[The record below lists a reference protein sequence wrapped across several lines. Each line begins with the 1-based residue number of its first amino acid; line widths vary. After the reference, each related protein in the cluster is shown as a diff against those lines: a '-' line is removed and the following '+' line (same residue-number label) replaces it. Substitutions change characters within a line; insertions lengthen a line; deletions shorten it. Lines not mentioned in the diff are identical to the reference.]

1 LTGNSLIC
9 PSGKIALV
17 QFKQIRFYAQ
27 AWGCGTVVRTL
38 SPDCR
43 TALLFAICKL
53 ASDSRR
59 TGGWRMNTSDLDQNI
74 VETAYAR
81 WAPIYDA
88 VCGPVMV
95 KGRRAAAAKARASG
109 GRILE
114 VGVGTGLSFDDY
126 DASTEITGIDLSVPM
141 LAKARAKMASGRY
154 PWVRD
159 VQLMDA
165 HQLSFADATFDCVV
179 AQFVITLVAD
189 PERVLSECYRVVK
202 PGGRIILVNHLYS
215 ETGVAA
221 AVERWAAQRTR
232 AIGLRPEFPFARLQA
247 WAEANHDA
255 VLVERRKVAP
265 FGIYTLV
272 CFERA
277 VPSAAA

>member
-1 LTGNSLIC
+1 M
-9 PSGKIALV
+9 K
-17 QFKQIRFYAQ
+17 
-27 AWGCGTVVRTL
+27 
-38 SPDCR
+38 
-43 TALLFAICKL
+43 
-53 ASDSRR
+53 
-59 TGGWRMNTSDLDQNI
+59 TSDLDRAV

-95 KGRRAAAAKARASG
+95 KGRRAAAAAARAIG

-126 DASTEITGIDLSVPM
+126 DETTEITGIDLSVPM
-141 LAKARAKMASGRY
+141 LAKAREKMASGRY
-154 PWVRD
+154 PYVRD
-159 VQLMDA
+159 VQRMDA
-165 HQLSFADATFDCVV
+165 HHMSFADATFDCVV
-179 AQFVITLVAD
+179 AQFVITLVAN
-189 PERVLSECYRVVK
+189 PEQVLSECHRVVK

-232 AIGLRPEFPFARLQA
+232 KFGLRPEFPFARLQA
-247 WAEANHDA
+247 WAHASRDA
-255 VLVERRKVAP
+255 ILVERRKVAP

-277 VPSAAA
+277 VRSAA

>member
-1 LTGNSLIC
+1 MQS
-9 PSGKIALV
+9 
-17 QFKQIRFYAQ
+17 
-27 AWGCGTVVRTL
+27 
-38 SPDCR
+38 
-43 TALLFAICKL
+43 
-53 ASDSRR
+53 
-59 TGGWRMNTSDLDQNI
+59 SDLEANL

-95 KGRRAAAAKARASG
+95 KGRRAAAAAARAIG
-109 GRILE
+109 GSILE

-126 DASTEITGIDLSVPM
+126 DASTEITGIDLSAPM
-141 LAKARAKMASGRY
+141 LAKAREKMASGRY

-165 HQLSFADATFDCVV
+165 HRLAFADATFDCVV
-179 AQFVITLVAD
+179 AQFVITLVAN
-189 PERVLSECYRVVK
+189 PEQVLSECHRVVK

-215 ETGVAA
+215 ETGLAA
-221 AVERWAAQRTR
+221 AVERWAARRTR

-247 WAEANHDA
+247 WAEAHRDA
-255 VLVERRKVAP
+255 ILVERRKVTP

-272 CFERA
+272 CFERS
-277 VPSAAA
+277 VPAAA

>member
-1 LTGNSLIC
+1 M
-9 PSGKIALV
+9 
-17 QFKQIRFYAQ
+17 Q
-27 AWGCGTVVRTL
+27 
-38 SPDCR
+38 SPD
-43 TALLFAICKL
+43 
-53 ASDSRR
+53 
-59 TGGWRMNTSDLDQNI
+59 LDRSI

-95 KGRRAAAAKARASG
+95 KGRRAAATAARAIG

-126 DASTEITGIDLSVPM
+126 DETTEITGIDVSAPM
-141 LAKARAKMASGRY
+141 LARAREKMASGRY
-154 PWVRD
+154 PYVRD
-159 VQLMDA
+159 VQRMDA
-165 HQLSFADATFDCVV
+165 HHMSFADASFDCVV
-179 AQFVITLVAD
+179 AQFVITLVAN
-189 PERVLSECYRVVK
+189 PEQVLSECHRVVK

-232 AIGLRPEFPFARLQA
+232 KFGLRPEFPFARLQA
-247 WAEANHDA
+247 WAHASNDA
-255 VLVERRKVAP
+255 ILVERRKVAP

-277 VPSAAA
+277 MPSAA

>member
-1 LTGNSLIC
+1 
-9 PSGKIALV
+9 
-17 QFKQIRFYAQ
+17 
-27 AWGCGTVVRTL
+27 
-38 SPDCR
+38 
-43 TALLFAICKL
+43 
-53 ASDSRR
+53 
-59 TGGWRMNTSDLDQNI
+59 MNTSDLDRSI

-95 KGRRAAAAKARASG
+95 NGRRAAAKAARAIG

-126 DASTEITGIDLSVPM
+126 DASTEVTGIDLSAPM

-154 PWVRD
+154 PYVKD

-165 HQLSFADATFDCVV
+165 HRMAFADATFDCVV
-179 AQFVITLVAD
+179 AQFVITLVAH
-189 PERVLSECYRVVK
+189 PEQVLSECHRVVK

-215 ETGVAA
+215 EKGVAA

-232 AIGLRPEFPFARLQA
+232 GLGLRPEFPFARLQA
-247 WAEANHDA
+247 WAEGNDDA
-255 VLVERRKVAP
+255 ILVERRKVAP

-277 VPSAAA
+277 VSSAA